1 MFCFIP
7 RASGTHFLKE
17 RAISFSSGF
26 SGPWDDSVRCPASS
40 LSPTTHFCQQ
50 PREYGS
56 GTMYLPMH
64 LWPVRLGPTEF
75 GEDASERTTSVP
87 STPTP
92 FRCTTTRT
100 SIVPLEGCLQRLAYW
115 IVDTVALAYQ
125 SQGQP
130 CPQGVRAHYTRSVA
144 SSHALAHGASLA
156 DHCRAAGWATLNTF
170 KPKKKKK
177 KKKKRLLVWLSTEV
191 VALISLPALPFFS
204 SLLAS
209 AVSSHLLKRLLLHGS
224 PN

>member
-1 MFCFIP
+1 MCDALLPHSRTRPIF
-7 RASGTHFLKE
+7 
-17 RAISFSSGF
+17 
-26 SGPWDDSVRCPASS
+26 ASS
-40 LSPTTHFCQQ
+40 QEITVRGRCTSPCT
-50 PREYGS
+50 S
-56 GTMYLPMH
+56 GQS
-64 LWPVRLGPTEF
+64 RLGPTEF

-125 SQGQP
+125 SQGEP

-170 KPKKKKK
+170 ARFYSLCVEPVSSCVLGGNNWPVS
-177 KKKKRLLVWLSTEV
+177 RLLRHSPSPGDTSTFF
-191 VALISLPALPFFS
+191 LLQFS
-204 SLLAS
+204 SPD
-209 AVSSHLLKRLLLHGS
+209 GE
-224 PN
+224 PW